1 MNGIA
6 GGTVTGQEAGG
17 TKGRCGDFCW
27 PVTIQSMSEINRTTR
42 KTVIADSSS
51 LNL

>member
-17 TKGRCGDFCW
+17 QKAAA
-27 PVTIQSMSEINRTTR
+27 EIS
-42 KTVIADSSS
+42 ADP
-51 LNL
+51 LR